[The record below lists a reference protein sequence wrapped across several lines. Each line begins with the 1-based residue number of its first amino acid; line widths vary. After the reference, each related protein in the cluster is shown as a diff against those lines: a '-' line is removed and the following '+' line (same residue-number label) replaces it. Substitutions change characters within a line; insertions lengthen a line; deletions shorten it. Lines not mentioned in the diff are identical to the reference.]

1 MGDFDEINAAP
12 GCCVCAAGRGAGCL
26 LVLPPHAL
34 ALLAAF
40 VSGAVIVNSAIMELP
55 SDKDGR
61 FVPFMLGGVIYGLIL
76 LPLG

>member
-1 MGDFDEINAAP
+1 
-12 GCCVCAAGRGAGCL
+12 V
-26 LVLPPHAL
+26 
-34 ALLAAF
+34 AF

>member
-1 MGDFDEINAAP
+1 M
-12 GCCVCAAGRGAGCL
+12 
-26 LVLPPHAL
+26 
-34 ALLAAF
+34 AF